1 MINNLETSKCS
12 GVDGVCYHPLA
23 TDNKSDWVYNIDD
36 FYKGNNKL
44 GLSYKCK
51 YCYSFYK
58 INANKNSIAH
68 IASARSRRAN
78 QSAKI
83 IRENKELLQS
93 EKHFNMRKYNN
104 SLYGIAAQRAKSA
117 NQKMVEVLK
126 LDNIKQLTSKYRI
139 TQKQV
144 YLMIV
149 VSDMNC
155 VISNNKIE
163 NYNMWSLEHIVPFS
177 KNGTNNPTNIIPVHY
192 MVNCGK
198 NGHDLDY
205 YCDFHNYNIF
215 EVNNRI
221 AQFHDRYFK
230 ATQLLFTLQL
240 FGINTK
246 FGVNELEF
254 YEGYGKNKQRLYL
267 DFNQLLAS

>member
-1 MINNLETSKCS
+1 MVNSLETSRCS
-12 GVDGVCYHPLA
+12 GIKGVCYHPLA
-23 TDNKSDWVYNIDD
+23 TDNKLDWIYSVDD
-36 FYKGNNKL
+36 FNKGNNKL
-44 GLSYKCK
+44 GLDYRCR
-51 YCYSFYK
+51 YCHSFYQ
-58 INANKNSIAH
+58 IDANKNSIAH
-68 IASARSRRAN
+68 IASQRAKRAN
-78 QSAKI
+78 FSAKNI
-83 IRENKELLQS
+83 KENKELLQS
-93 EKHFNMRKYNN
+93 DYHIEKRKYGN
-104 SLYGIAAQRAKSA
+104 SLAGIAAKRVSQA
-117 NQKMVEVLK
+117 NQRMMEVLK
-126 LDNIKQLTSKYRI
+126 LDNIKQLATEHRI

-177 KNGTNNPTNIIPVHY
+177 KGGTNKPTNIIPVHY

-230 ATQLLFTLQL
+230 AIQLLFTLQL

-246 FGVNELEF
+246 FGTNELEF
-254 YEGYGKNKQRLYL
+254 YEGKGKNKQRLYL
-267 DFNQLLAS
+267 DFNQLLTA